1 MSIRSRF
8 KRAFS
13 RAKARAKAGAQ
24 RTKSKSKASGK
35 KFRSSVKKQA
45 SRIKTQA
52 KSTLSRAKARSE
64 ASKQR
69 RAQQAQQARA
79 KVSATAK
86 RAVSSVREQT
96 KKSVERRV
104 QRDIKAGVSEKDAR
118 RRQELRSSVAR
129 GIATGATYAV
139 PFGAGARVATGV
151 VRGSKFIRGS
161 TRAQKVVKG
170 VTRTAQVGGGVLY
183 AGSEAYGFAV
193 SPDRAKFAAGAGGR
207 LLGTGAGL
215 VGGIKAV
222 GAGIRGY
229 RGARDPFVTKL
240 ISKKTKNVGLDIAT
254 ARSSPIQANNVQE
267 FASNIKLLRKTTT
280 RQQQGFDWQR
290 GTRRIKE
297 TSRKSAQRFRADT
310 KFDIKTG
317 QFGSII
323 SKPKSGRI
331 IGVSRGVSGRR
342 KIGLEERD
350 ISIGVGARVTPT
362 GRKPKKPSRQIT
374 GAISKVVNVNRDVGR
389 GLTIETSLGKAFRRK
404 EFKVPEK
411 FPKTEAL
418 PFRSRFVQAI
428 KEEPIVP
435 YRGSVGT
442 GRGTRTRTR
451 TEPSIGS
458 AVATAIKD
466 TLPKAPK
473 PTGRRRGGR
482 GTKSTTQT
490 TTQTRGGL
498 RNEVLTGTKTRTK
511 TRTKTKTKAIQKQ
524 KQRQQAVTIF
534 RTPQRQRTKKVVV
547 SDPPITGFRTPIP
560 PGVPGGT
567 PGTPPIPPFLFRF
580 GGSGGG
586 IGSGRARIPGTKVG
600 GQFTRSFTAQVF
612 DIKAPKTRKLKRRYT
627 GLELRV

>member
-1 MSIRSRF
+1 MSIRSRI
-8 KRAFS
+8 KGAFS
-13 RAKARAKAGAQ
+13 RAKSRAKAGAQ
-24 RTKSKSKASGK
+24 KTKAKSKASAT
-35 KFRSSVKKQA
+35 KFKSAVKKQA

-52 KSTLSRAKARSE
+52 KTELSRAKARST
-64 ASKQR
+64 ASKER

-79 KVSATAK
+79 QVSATAK
-86 RAVSSVREQT
+86 RAVASVREQT

-104 QRDIKAGVSEKDAR
+104 QRDIKAGISEKDAR
-118 RRQELRSSVAR
+118 RRQELRTSVAR

-139 PFGAGARVATGV
+139 PFGAGARVFSGA

-161 TRAQKVVKG
+161 TKAQKVVKG
-170 VTRTAQVGGGVLY
+170 VTRTAQVGGGLLY

-193 SPDRAKFAAGAGGR
+193 SDDRAKFVAGAGGR

-215 VGGIKAV
+215 VGGVKAV

-240 ISKKTKNVGLDIAT
+240 ISKKTTNVGLDIAT

-323 SKPKSGRI
+323 SKPKSGKI
-331 IGVSRGVSGRR
+331 IGVSKGVSGRR

-374 GAISKVVNVNRDVGR
+374 GAVSKVVDVTSDVGR
-389 GLTIETSLGKAFRRK
+389 GLTIETSLGRAYRRK

-442 GRGTRTRTR
+442 GRGTKTRTR

-473 PTGRRRGGR
+473 PTGRRGR

-490 TTQTRGGL
+490 TTETRGGL

-524 KQRQQAVTIF
+524 KQRQKAVTIF
-534 RTPQRQRTKKVVV
+534 QTPQRTRTKKVVV

-600 GQFTRSFTAQVF
+600 GAFTRSFTAQVF

>member
-13 RAKARAKAGAQ
+13 RAKSRAKAGAQ
-24 RTKSKSKASGK
+24 RTKAKSKASAT
-35 KFRSSVKKQA
+35 KFKSAVKKQA

-52 KSTLSRAKARSE
+52 KKEFSRAKARST
-64 ASKQR
+64 ASKER

-79 KVSATAK
+79 KVTAGAK
-86 RAVSSVREQT
+86 KYVSGVKERA
-96 KKSVERRV
+96 KASVERRV
-104 QRDIKAGVSEKDAR
+104 QRDIKAGVSEQKAR
-118 RRQELRSSVAR
+118 RRQELRTSVAR

-139 PFGAGARVATGV
+139 PFGAGARVASGV

-161 TRAQKVVKG
+161 TKAQKVVKG
-170 VTRTAQVGGGVLY
+170 VTRTAQVGGGLLY

-193 SPDRAKFAAGAGGR
+193 AEDRAKFVAGAGGR

-215 VGGIKAV
+215 VGGVKAV

-240 ISKKTKNVGLDIAT
+240 ISKKTKNVELDIAT

-267 FASNIKLLRKTTT
+267 FASNIKLIRKTTT

-310 KFDIKTG
+310 KFNIKTG
-317 QFGSII
+317 EFGSII
-323 SKPKSGRI
+323 TKPKSGRI
-331 IGVSRGVSGRR
+331 IGVSKGVSGRR

-350 ISIGVGARVTPT
+350 ISLSVGAKLTPT

-374 GAISKVVNVNRDVGR
+374 GAVSKIVDVNTDVGR
-389 GLTIETSLGKAFRRK
+389 GLTIETSLGKAYRRK
-404 EFKVPEK
+404 EFRVPEK

-442 GRGTRTRTR
+442 GRGTKTRTR

-490 TTQTRGGL
+490 TTRTRGGL
-498 RNEVLTGTKTRTK
+498 RNEVLTATRVKTKKITTTTKGITKTRPK
-511 TRTKTKTKAIQKQ
+511 PI
-524 KQRQQAVTIF
+524 TIF
-534 RTPQRQRTKKVVV
+534 RTPQKT
-547 SDPPITGFRTPIP
+547 TGKTIISVDKAIP
-560 PGVPGGT
+560 PRAPPGRPPVFTGGGVT
-567 PGTPPIPPFLFRF
+567 KTPPIPPFLFRF

-600 GQFTRSFTAQVF
+600 GAFTRSFTAQVF